1 MTQIYERVRLLTHLK
16 GLRERMGPIEADRV
30 IVAVLE
36 QLWATPLQRP
46 EHATK
51 QPVQTEL

>member
-1 MTQIYERVRLLTHLK
+1 MTQIYERIRLLTLLK
-16 GLRERMGPIEADRV
+16 GLRERWGSREADRV

-36 QLWATPLQRP
+36 QYWATPLQRP